1 MAPLGVVLHS
11 ETPALWKQS
20 KFHPSYTVKSCLTPR
35 QTTQPT
41 KINKMQQNTKQA
53 NKWETKRLSLSCS
66 TTGFFFF
73 KVFLSSRF
81 LFKMGSSF
89 VLETCFETA
98 MKSRLSLNIC
108 QSFCVDPLSASF
120 RGGRQ
125 QVWIHLFQ
133 LQLIFSVRKSILEG
147 VEEITW
153 NYMGIRY
160 RIIRKQFQ

>member
-66 TTGFFFF
+66 TTGFFFLKCF
-73 KVFLSSRF
+73 SLLVSSSRWG
-81 LFKMGSSF
+81 LPLYLRLALKLLWSPGYPQTHDYSAS
-89 VLETCFETA
+89 VSHVPELETW
-98 MKSRLSLNIC
+98 NIVTSSDTVGFLHLKNHSIG
-108 QSFCVDPLSASF
+108 SFGKRV
-120 RGGRQ
+120 G
-125 QVWIHLFQ
+125 
-133 LQLIFSVRKSILEG
+133 
-147 VEEITW
+147 
-153 NYMGIRY
+153 
-160 RIIRKQFQ
+160 